1 MKKLRMGVVGMG
13 MGQGHARGFFSHPGA
28 DLVALCDIDASRMQA
43 VADEYGVS
51 DLYTDAETMF
61 RKGGLDAVGI
71 AVPNKFHAP
80 LTIAALK
87 QGLHVLCE
95 KPMAMT
101 VAEARRMNAAA
112 ARTGLN
118 LMIDF
123 SHRFTA
129 EAAALK
135 CQVEA
140 GVVGDIYF
148 GRTVWHRNRGIPGLG
163 GWFGIKELSG
173 GGPLV
178 DIGVHMLD
186 LALWFMGYPD
196 PVAVMGSTY
205 DKIAVPIAR
214 RARKKFSVE
223 DLACG
228 MIKFDNGATLV
239 VESSW
244 ALNQPGQDRIAT
256 TLCGDKGG
264 LSYKHKAGGGWE
276 ADLYTDERGDLY
288 TKRLDARTVSTPSSF
303 HDFVD
308 SIIEKRPPLATGD
321 HGLKVMKI
329 IEGIYRSA
337 ASGKEVR
344 YRKS

>member
-1 MKKLRMGVVGMG
+1 MAKLRMGVVGMG
-13 MGQGHARGFFSHPGA
+13 MGSGHARGFSSHPGA
-28 DLVALCDIDASRMQA
+28 ELVALCDIDARRLQA

-51 DLYTDAETMF
+51 ELYTDAETMF

-71 AVPNKFHAP
+71 AVPNNLHAP
-80 LTIAALK
+80 LTISALK
-87 QGLHVLCE
+87 KGLHVLCE

-101 VAEARRMNAAA
+101 VTEARRMNEVAAK
-112 ARTGLN
+112 TGLN

-123 SHRFTA
+123 SHRFTDA
-129 EAAALK
+129 AAALK
-135 CQVEA
+135 RQVDA
-140 GVVGDIYF
+140 GVVGNIYF
-148 GRTVWHRNRGIPGLG
+148 GRTVWHRTRGIPGLG
-163 GWFGIKELSG
+163 SWFGIKEISG

-178 DIGVHMLD
+178 DIGVHMID

-196 PVAVMGSTY
+196 PVTVTGSTY
-205 DKIAVPIAR
+205 DRIAVPLAR
-214 RARKKFSVE
+214 RARKKYSVE

-228 MIKFDNGATLV
+228 MVKFDTGATLI

-244 ALNQPGQDRIAT
+244 AVNQPGQERIAT

-264 LSYKHKAGGGWE
+264 LSYKHKSGGGWE

-288 TKRLDARTVSTPSSF
+288 TKRLDARSSSTASSF

-337 ASGKEVR
+337 ESGKEVR
-344 YRKS
+344 YRKG